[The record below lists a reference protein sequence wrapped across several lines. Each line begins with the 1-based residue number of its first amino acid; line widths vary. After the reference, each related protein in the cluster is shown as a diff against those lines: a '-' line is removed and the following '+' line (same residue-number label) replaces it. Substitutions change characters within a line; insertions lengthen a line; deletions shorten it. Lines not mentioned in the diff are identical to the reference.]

1 MLRNTILLS
10 ISAAFLLSSGCTTN
24 AATRTKVEDR
34 TLNDPNY
41 GSTVITTPAEGAKT
55 TSPSVQTS
63 PYVTPPAPQPLP
75 QQHSSVINSSSNAN
89 PAVTSLVSSADNSIR
104 HGDYK
109 AASAAIER
117 ALRHDPKNADLWH
130 RLAQVRLRQS
140 EYAQVESLSL
150 KSNALSNGNK
160 PLMARNWSLI
170 SKARRLRGDGA
181 GADEAEARAYQLSH

>member
-1 MLRNTILLS
+1 MLRNTILLA
-10 ISAAFLLSSGCTTN
+10 ISAGFFLSSGCTIN
-24 AATRTKVEDR
+24 AATRAKVEDR

-41 GSTVITTPAEGAKT
+41 GSTVITTPAEDAKI
-55 TSPSVQTS
+55 TSPTVQTA
-63 PYVTPPAPQPLP
+63 PYVTPPAPQLSP
-75 QQHSSVINSSSNAN
+75 QHSSTSHSSSNAN
-89 PAVTSLVSSADNSIR
+89 AAITSLVSSADNSIKR
-104 HGDYK
+104 GDYR

-130 RLAQVRLRQS
+130 RLAQIRLRQS

-170 SKARRLRGDGA
+170 SKARRLRGDGV
-181 GADEAEARAYQLSH
+181 GADEAEVRAYQLSH

>member
-24 AATRTKVEDR
+24 AATRTKVENR

-41 GSTVITTPAEGAKT
+41 GSTVITTPAEDAKT
-55 TSPSVQTS
+55 TSPTVQPT
-63 PYVTPPAPQPLP
+63 PYVTPPAPQPSP
-75 QQHSSVINSSSNAN
+75 QQHSSGVDSSSNAN
-89 PAVTSLVSSADNSIR
+89 AAVTSLVSSADNSIK

-170 SKARRLRGDGA
+170 SKARRLRGDGV
-181 GADEAEARAYQLSH
+181 GADDAEVRAYQLSH

>member
-24 AATRTKVEDR
+24 ATTRTKIEDR

-41 GSTVITTPAEGAKT
+41 GSTVIITPVEDAKI
-55 TSPSVQTS
+55 TSPTVQTT
-63 PYVTPPAPQPLP
+63 PYVTPPAPQPSP
-75 QQHSSVINSSSNAN
+75 QQRSSASHSSSNAN
-89 PAVTSLVSSADNSIR
+89 AAITSLVSSADNSIKR
-104 HGDYK
+104 GDYR

-130 RLAQVRLRQS
+130 RLAQIRLRQS

-170 SKARRLRGDGA
+170 SKARRLRGDGV
-181 GADEAEARAYQLSH
+181 GADEAEVRAYQLSH

>member
-1 MLRNTILLS
+1 MLRNTILLT
-10 ISAAFLLSSGCTTN
+10 ISAGFLLSSGCTTN
-24 AATRTKVEDR
+24 ASTRAKVEDR

-41 GSTVITTPAEGAKT
+41 GSTVITSPAEDAKT
-55 TSPSVQTS
+55 TSPTVQAT
-63 PYVTPPAPQPLP
+63 PYVTPPAPRPSP
-75 QQHSSVINSSSNAN
+75 EQHSSASHSSSKANA
-89 PAVTSLVSSADNSIR
+89 AVTSLVSSADNSIK
-104 HGDYK
+104 HGDYRS
-109 AASAAIER
+109 ASAAIER

-170 SKARRLRGDGA
+170 SKARRLRGDAA
-181 GADEAEARAYQLSH
+181 GADEAEVRAYQLSH

>member
-1 MLRNTILLS
+1 MLRNIILLA
-10 ISAAFLLSSGCTTN
+10 ISAGFLLSSGCTTN
-24 AATRTKVEDR
+24 AATRVKVEDR
-34 TLNDPNY
+34 TLNDPNH
-41 GSTVITTPAEGAKT
+41 GSTMITSPAEDAKI
-55 TSPSVQTS
+55 TSPTVQAT
-63 PYVTPPAPQPLP
+63 PYMTPPAPQPSP
-75 QQHSSVINSSSNAN
+75 QQHSSASHSSSKAN
-89 PAVTSLVSSADNSIR
+89 VAVTSLVSSAENSIK

-109 AASAAIER
+109 SASAAIER

-170 SKARRLRGDGA
+170 SKARRLRGDGV
-181 GADEAEARAYQLSH
+181 GADEAEVNAYQLSH

>member
-1 MLRNTILLS
+1 MLRNTILLA
-10 ISAAFLLSSGCTTN
+10 ISAGFLLSSGCTTN
-24 AATRTKVEDR
+24 ATTRAKVEDR

-41 GSTVITTPAEGAKT
+41 GSTVITTPAEGEKITST
-55 TSPSVQTS
+55 TVQTS
-63 PYVTPPAPQPLP
+63 PYVTPPAPQLTP
-75 QQHSSVINSSSNAN
+75 QRSSASDSSSKANA
-89 PAVTSLVSSADNSIR
+89 AVNSLVSSSDNSIK
-104 HGDYK
+104 HGDYG
-109 AASAAIER
+109 AASASIER

-170 SKARRLRGDGA
+170 SKARRLRGNGA
-181 GADEAEARAYQLSH
+181 GADEADVRAYQLSH

>member
-1 MLRNTILLS
+1 MLRSTIYLS
-10 ISAAFLLSSGCTTN
+10 IFAVFLLSTGCTTN
-24 AATRTKVEDR
+24 AATRAKVEDR
-34 TLNDPNY
+34 SLTEPNY
-41 GSTVITTPAEGAKT
+41 GSTVIITPAENAKT
-55 TSPSVQTS
+55 TSPTVETT

-75 QQHSSVINSSSNAN
+75 QQHASSVHSSSNAN
-89 PAVTSLVSSADNSIR
+89 AAVTSLVSSADNSIK
-104 HGDYK
+104 HGDYR

-117 ALRHDPKNADLWH
+117 ALRLDPKNADLWH

-170 SKARRLRGDGA
+170 SKARRLSGDGV
-181 GADEAEARAYQLSH
+181 GADEAEVRAYQLSH

>member
-10 ISAAFLLSSGCTTN
+10 ITFVFLLSSGCTMN
-24 AATRTKVEDR
+24 SATRAKAEDR
-34 TLNDPNY
+34 SSRDPNY
-41 GSTVITTPAEGAKT
+41 GSTVITPSADDAKT
-55 TSPSVQTS
+55 TSPTVQAK
-63 PYVTPPAPQPLP
+63 PYVKPPAPQPSP
-75 QQHSSVINSSSNAN
+75 QQHSNTVNSSSSANA
-89 PAVTSLVSSADNSIR
+89 AVTSLVSSADNSIK
-104 HGDYK
+104 HGDYR

-117 ALRHDPKNADLWH
+117 ALRLDPKNADLWH

-170 SKARRLRGDGA
+170 GKARRLRGDGV
-181 GADEAEARAYQLSH
+181 GADEAEVRAYQLSH

>member
-1 MLRNTILLS
+1 MLRSTIYLS
-10 ISAAFLLSSGCTTN
+10 IFAVFLLSTGCTTN
-24 AATRTKVEDR
+24 AATRAKVEDR
-34 TLNDPNY
+34 SLTEPNY
-41 GSTVITTPAEGAKT
+41 GSTVIITPAENAKT
-55 TSPSVQTS
+55 TSPTVETT

-75 QQHSSVINSSSNAN
+75 QQHASSVHSSSNAN
-89 PAVTSLVSSADNSIR
+89 AAVTSLVSSADNSIK
-104 HGDYK
+104 HGDYR

-117 ALRHDPKNADLWH
+117 ALRLDPKNADLWH

-170 SKARRLRGDGA
+170 SKARRLSGDG
-181 GADEAEARAYQLSH
+181 

>member
-10 ISAAFLLSSGCTTN
+10 ISAAFLLSSGCATN
-24 AATRTKVEDR
+24 ATTRTKVEDR

-41 GSTVITTPAEGAKT
+41 GSTVITTPAEDAKT
-55 TSPSVQTS
+55 TSPTVQTT
-63 PYVTPPAPQPLP
+63 PYVTPPAPQPSP
-75 QQHSSVINSSSNAN
+75 QQHSSAAHSSSNAN
-89 PAVTSLVSSADNSIR
+89 AAVTSLVSSADNSIK
-104 HGDYK
+104 HGDYR

-170 SKARRLRGDGA
+170 SKARRLRGDGM
-181 GADEAEARAYQLSH
+181 GADEAEVRAYQLSH

>member
-1 MLRNTILLS
+1 MLRNTILLA
-10 ISAAFLLSSGCTTN
+10 ISAGFLLSSGCTTN
-24 AATRTKVEDR
+24 ASTRAKAEDR
-34 TLNDPNY
+34 TLNDPDY
-41 GSTVITTPAEGAKT
+41 GSTVMTTPAKDAKI
-55 TSPSVQTS
+55 TSPTVQTS
-63 PYVTPPAPQPLP
+63 PYVTPPAPRPSP
-75 QQHSSVINSSSNAN
+75 EQHSSASDSSSKANA
-89 PAVTSLVSSADNSIR
+89 AVTSLVSSADNSIK

-109 AASAAIER
+109 SASASIER

-170 SKARRLRGDGA
+170 SKARRLRGNGA
-181 GADEAEARAYQLSH
+181 GADEADAKAYQLSH

>member
-1 MLRNTILLS
+1 MLRNIILLA
-10 ISAAFLLSSGCTTN
+10 ISAGFLLSSGCTTN
-24 AATRTKVEDR
+24 AATRVKVEDR
-34 TLNDPNY
+34 TLNDPNH
-41 GSTVITTPAEGAKT
+41 GSTMITSPAEDEKI
-55 TSPSVQTS
+55 TSPTVQAT
-63 PYVTPPAPQPLP
+63 PYMTPPAPQPSP
-75 QQHSSVINSSSNAN
+75 QQHSSASHSSSKAN
-89 PAVTSLVSSADNSIR
+89 VAVTSLVSSAENSIK

-109 AASAAIER
+109 SASAAIER

-170 SKARRLRGDGA
+170 SKARRLRGDGV
-181 GADEAEARAYQLSH
+181 GADEAEVNAYQLSH

>member
-1 MLRNTILLS
+1 MLRNIILLA
-10 ISAAFLLSSGCTTN
+10 ISAGFLLSSGCTTN
-24 AATRTKVEDR
+24 AATRAKVEDR
-34 TLNDPNY
+34 TLNDPNH
-41 GSTVITTPAEGAKT
+41 GSTMITSPAEDEKI
-55 TSPSVQTS
+55 TSPTVQAT
-63 PYVTPPAPQPLP
+63 PYMTPPAPQPSP
-75 QQHSSVINSSSNAN
+75 QQHSSASHSSSKAN
-89 PAVTSLVSSADNSIR
+89 VAVTSLVSSAENSIK

-109 AASAAIER
+109 SASAAIER

-170 SKARRLRGDGA
+170 SKARRLRGDGV
-181 GADEAEARAYQLSH
+181 GADEAEVNAYQLSH

>member
-1 MLRNTILLS
+1 M
-10 ISAAFLLSSGCTTN
+10 FLLSTGCTTN
-24 AATRTKVEDR
+24 AATRAKVEDR
-34 TLNDPNY
+34 SLTEPNY
-41 GSTVITTPAEGAKT
+41 GSTVIITPAENAKT
-55 TSPSVQTS
+55 TSPTVETT

-75 QQHSSVINSSSNAN
+75 QQHASASHSSSNAN
-89 PAVTSLVSSADNSIR
+89 AAVTSLVSSADNSIK
-104 HGDYK
+104 HGDYRS
-109 AASAAIER
+109 ASAAIER

-170 SKARRLRGDGA
+170 SKARRLRGDGV
-181 GADEAEARAYQLSH
+181 GADEAEVRAYQLSH

>member
-10 ISAAFLLSSGCTTN
+10 ISAVFLLSSGCTTN
-24 AATRTKVEDR
+24 AATRTKVENR

-41 GSTVITTPAEGAKT
+41 GSTVITTPAEDAKT
-55 TSPSVQTS
+55 TSPTVQTT
-63 PYVTPPAPQPLP
+63 PYVTPPAPQPSP
-75 QQHSSVINSSSNAN
+75 QQHAGSVHSSSNAN
-89 PAVTSLVSSADNSIR
+89 AAVTSLVSSADNSIK
-104 HGDYK
+104 HGDYR

-117 ALRHDPKNADLWH
+117 ALRLDPKNAHLWH

-170 SKARRLRGDGA
+170 SKARRLSGDGV
-181 GADEAEARAYQLSH
+181 GADEAEVRAYQLSH